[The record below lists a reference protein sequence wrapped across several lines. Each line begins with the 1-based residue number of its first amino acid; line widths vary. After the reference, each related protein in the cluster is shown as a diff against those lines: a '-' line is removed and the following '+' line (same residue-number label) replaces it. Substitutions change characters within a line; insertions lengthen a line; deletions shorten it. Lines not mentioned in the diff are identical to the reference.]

1 MPVPVPAP
9 VVHLAIALGRIA
21 GQATV
26 TKFVQGAPF
35 DRKDWANVAGQ
46 IAEALIGTSLAQES
60 TFQGLGE
67 QIDRIGGK
75 IDQIPLREYA
85 QHMAAGRRYLRE
97 VTPQWRTELDRRDM
111 IRDARGEFVRAAAIA
126 EVGNDLVR
134 QVAAELAVAG
144 CWLWVPS
151 LDDVKNT
158 ITNARTLFEQE
169 ILFGAEC
176 EALHRG
182 EIVRPHTD
190 SGTCYYLTAAYADV
204 VALAR
209 GYGEQPPNT
218 GDALQGLETDHFHGA
233 RLTVRAVPHSFV
245 ACAGV
250 QLKLDARAPGAIP
263 GAIEPDIRSGVADGV
278 TVTVSNTRN
287 EWIAVRRIP
296 GAVIVT
302 LPTNG
307 TLPGENRVAPHSQT
321 TVSLPGTSYYAP
333 GIPLCPP
340 PGTIGFLLP
349 EQGIDL
355 SYMVRETTFPIRG
368 H

>member
-1 MPVPVPAP
+1 MPVPVP
-9 VVHLAIALGRIA
+9 VVQLAIALGRIA

-26 TKFVQGAPF
+26 TQFVQGAPF
-35 DRKDWANVAGQ
+35 DRKDWASVAGQ
-46 IAEALIGTSLAQES
+46 ITEALIGASLAQES
-60 TFQGLGE
+60 AFQELGE
-67 QIDRIGGK
+67 KIDRIGGK

-85 QHMAAGRRYLRE
+85 EHMAAGRRYLRE
-97 VTPQWRTELDRRDM
+97 VTPQWRTARDRRDM
-111 IRDARGEFVRAAAIA
+111 IRDARGEFVRAGAIA

-134 QVAAELAVAG
+134 QVEAELAIAA

-151 LDDVKNT
+151 LEDVKNT

-169 ILFGAEC
+169 VLFGAEC
-176 EALHRG
+176 AALSRG
-182 EIVRPHTD
+182 ESVLPYTD
-190 SGTCYYLTAAYADV
+190 SGACYYLTAAYADV

-250 QLKLDARAPGAIP
+250 QLKLDARTPKSNP
-263 GAIEPDIRSGVADGV
+263 DAIEQDISSGIAYGDGV

-287 EWIAVRRIP
+287 EWVAVRRNP

-321 TVSLPGTSYYAP
+321 TLSLPGTSYYAP
-333 GIPLCPP
+333 DIPECPP

-349 EQGIDL
+349 EPGIDI
-355 SYMVRETTFPIRG
+355 SYMLRETTFPIRG

>member
-1 MPVPVPAP
+1 VPVPAP

-26 TKFVQGAPF
+26 TQFVQGAPF

-46 IAEALIGTSLAQES
+46 ITEALIGASLAQES

-111 IRDARGEFVRAAAIA
+111 IRDARGEFVRASAIA

-134 QVAAELAVAG
+134 QVAAELAIAG

-176 EALHRG
+176 EALHQG
-182 EIVRPHTD
+182 LVVLPYTD
-190 SGTCYYLTAAYADV
+190 SATCYYLTAAYADV

-209 GYGEQPPNT
+209 GYGEQPANT
-218 GDALQGLETDHFHGA
+218 GDALKGLEKDHFHGA

-250 QLKLDARAPGAIP
+250 QLKLDARVPGSNP
-263 GAIEPDIRSGVADGV
+263 GAIEHDIRSGVGGGGGGG
-278 TVTVSNTRN
+278 R
-287 EWIAVRRIP
+287 
-296 GAVIVT
+296 
-302 LPTNG
+302 
-307 TLPGENRVAPHSQT
+307 
-321 TVSLPGTSYYAP
+321 
-333 GIPLCPP
+333 
-340 PGTIGFLLP
+340 
-349 EQGIDL
+349 
-355 SYMVRETTFPIRG
+355 
-368 H
+368 